1 MTRLSYGGGSIPKK
15 TFFNLD
21 EDKQARIVSCALDEF
36 SERSFD
42 NSNLSNIIKNAQIP
56 RGSLYQYFKDKT
68 DLYMYVMEIT
78 KNKKLEYI
86 KEFFVNPMDL
96 PFFQLFKYLYKAGIK
111 FALENPKMVKM
122 FSHLMA
128 SKGTIYDLVFKE
140 NLHIALDM
148 YSVFIDRDKELGRI
162 RKDIDTKVLAQLV
175 IDMTVNV
182 TVNEV
187 GDGKFDLDYENMTE
201 RIAQI
206 MKIFEHG
213 VVAGN

>member
-1 MTRLSYGGGSIPKK
+1 MTQLSYGGGSIPKQ

-21 EDKQARIVSCALDEF
+21 TDKQNRIVSCALDEF
-36 SERSFD
+36 AERSFD

-86 KEFFVNPMDL
+86 QEFFVNPMDL
-96 PFFQLFKYLYKAGIK
+96 PFFELFKSMYKSGIK

-122 FSHLMA
+122 FSHLLA

-148 YSVFIDRDKELGRI
+148 YSVFIDRDKEQGRI

-187 GDGKFDLDYENMTE
+187 SDGKFDLDYENMTE

-213 VVAGN
+213 VVAGK